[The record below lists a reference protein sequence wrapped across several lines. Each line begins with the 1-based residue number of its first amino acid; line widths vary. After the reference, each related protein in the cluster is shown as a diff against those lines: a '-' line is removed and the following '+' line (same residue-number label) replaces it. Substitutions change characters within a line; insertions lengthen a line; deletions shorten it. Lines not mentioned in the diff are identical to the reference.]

1 MYKERNIFFFQ
12 NSFFLDKWHCFEA
25 DAKCKFVELDD
36 MCEKLDTMFEDMSE
50 YFCFDMKKYNMNQ
63 FFVDIKK
70 FQDNYKVYSFIFNNF
85 CFYQDNKKNL
95 STSKFKKRCQ
105 GYLYLK
111 KKG

>member
-1 MYKERNIFFFQ
+1 
-12 NSFFLDKWHCFEA
+12 
-25 DAKCKFVELDD
+25 

-85 CFYQDNKKNL
+85 CFYQDNKKKL

-111 KKG
+111 KKRVTENEIIDT

>member
-1 MYKERNIFFFQ
+1 M
-12 NSFFLDKWHCFEA
+12 
-25 DAKCKFVELDD
+25 CK
-36 MCEKLDTMFEDMSE
+36 KLDSMFEDMSE

-95 STSKFKKRCQ
+95 STSKFKK
-105 GYLYLK
+105 GFKVIFILK
-111 KKG
+111 KKGNRK